1 MFYTMYCVLSLSG
14 VAQIGFGV
22 GHDANHE
29 KFVSYCGGALTSSP
43 EVAVIVTAQESL
55 APIS

>member
-1 MFYTMYCVLSLSG
+1 MFYTMRCMLSLSG
-14 VAQIGFGV
+14 VAQIGFGD
-22 GHDANHE
+22 GQNGNHE